1 MSLQDDA
8 KRWDTIHEKV
18 HKHKGVG
25 KESVYAQEKEAL
37 FPRASLII
45 ELGGGTGED
54 ALYFLQKGHSVVVLD
69 ISEFALKIAQEKAQ
83 KAGFEK
89 QIVTKMVDFGLHQLP
104 IKNDSVNVAYSRL
117 SLNYFDSAHTVKLFR
132 DIYNMLKPGGK
143 AYLTF
148 KSPQDTAE
156 MEHLERTATLFE
168 PNVYIENG
176 QLRSRF
182 TIEQLRKLLANASI
196 ANCEVSLYKE
206 KLEGE
211 EEGQQ
216 SILLLNEVVFSKS

>member
-1 MSLQDDA
+1 MSLNNDA
-8 KRWDTIHEKV
+8 KRWDVIHEKT
-18 HKHKGVG
+18 HKRSGG
-25 KESVYAQEKEAL
+25 ESVYAQEKEKL

-54 ALYFLQKGHSVVVLD
+54 ALYFLQKGHSMVVLD

-83 KAGFEK
+83 KAGYEK

-104 IKNDSVNVAYSRL
+104 IKNNSVDVVYSRI
-117 SLNYFDSAHTVKLFR
+117 SLHYFDSAHTIKLFQ
-132 DIYNMLKPGGK
+132 DIYQMLKPGEK

-156 MEHLERTATLFE
+156 MEYLNNTTTLFE

-182 TIEQLRKLLANASI
+182 TIKQLKEMLASAGITNFEVNFYKEQLA
-196 ANCEVSLYKE
+196 
-206 KLEGE
+206 GG
-211 EEGQQ
+211 EGQ
-216 SILLLNEVVFSKS
+216 SVILPLNEIVFTKT

>member
-1 MSLQDDA
+1 MLDDA
-8 KRWDTIHEKV
+8 KRWDVIHEKTY
-18 HKHKGVG
+18 KGSG
-25 KESVYAQEKEAL
+25 GESVYAQEKEKL

-54 ALYFLQKGHSVVVLD
+54 ALYFLQKGHSVVILD
-69 ISEFALKIAQEKAQ
+69 ISEFALNVAQEKAK

-89 QIVTKMVDFGLHQLP
+89 QLVAKMVDFGLHQLP
-104 IKNDSVNVAYSRL
+104 IKNDSVDIVYSRI
-117 SLNYFDSAHTVKLFR
+117 SLHYFDSAHTIKLFQ
-132 DIYNMLKPGGK
+132 DIYNMLKRSGK

-156 MEHLERTATLFE
+156 MEYLNNTTTLFE

-182 TIEQLRKLLANASI
+182 TIEQLKKMLVSARI
-196 ANCEVSLYKE
+196 ANFEVNLYKE
-206 KLEGE
+206 QLAGE
-211 EEGQQ
+211 EGRQV
-216 SILLLNEVVFSKS
+216 ILLLNEIVFIKS